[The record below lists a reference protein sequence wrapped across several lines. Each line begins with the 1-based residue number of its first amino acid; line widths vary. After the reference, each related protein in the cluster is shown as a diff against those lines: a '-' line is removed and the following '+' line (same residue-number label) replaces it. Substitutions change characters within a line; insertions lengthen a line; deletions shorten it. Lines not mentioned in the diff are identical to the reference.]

1 MSDGKSSKGSGEMK
15 HEPKPLY
22 VTDRAAWRAWL
33 EEHHARER
41 EVWLVYYKKHTG
53 RPRIPYDD
61 AVEEALCFGWIDS
74 TVRRL
79 DEESYLQRFTPRKAR
94 SNWCESNVER
104 ARRLISEGRMTK
116 AGLDAIAEGAL
127 GAQFAPRRK
136 SKEVKVPRFISDAL
150 KKTPK
155 ALANFDAL
163 APSYRREYVDWITQ
177 AKRDETRERRL
188 LEAARLLSENKKL
201 GMK

>member
-1 MSDGKSSKGSGEMK
+1 MK
-15 HEPKPLY
+15 QEPKTLY
-22 VTDRAAWRAWL
+22 VSDRAAWRAWL
-33 EEHHARER
+33 EENHASER

-79 DEESYLQRFTPRKAR
+79 DEERYSQKFTPRRKG
-94 SNWCESNVER
+94 SNWCESNVKR
-104 ARRLISEGRMTK
+104 ARRLIAEGKMTK

-127 GAQFAPRRK
+127 DVEFKLKRK
-136 SKEVKVPRFISDAL
+136 PEELEVPRFVSAAL

-155 ALANFDAL
+155 AWENFNAL
-163 APSYRREYVDWITQ
+163 APSYRREYVNWITQ
-177 AKRDETRERRL
+177 AKREETRERRL
-188 LEAARLLSENKKL
+188 AEAARLLSENKKL

>member
-1 MSDGKSSKGSGEMK
+1 MK
-15 HEPKPLY
+15 QETKTLY
-22 VTDRAAWRAWL
+22 ISERAEWRAWL
-33 EEHHARER
+33 EENHARER
-41 EVWLVYYKKHTG
+41 EVWLIYYKKHTD

-79 DEESYLQRFTPRKAR
+79 DNDRYLQKFTPRKSK
-94 SNWCESNVER
+94 SNWCESNVKR
-104 ARRLISEGRMTK
+104 ARKLIAEGLMTK

-127 GAQFAPRRK
+127 DVEFAPRPK
-136 SKEVKVPRFISDAL
+136 SKEVEVPRFVSDAL

-155 ALANFDAL
+155 AWENFRAL
-163 APSYRREYVDWITQ
+163 APSYRRDYVGWITH

-188 LEAARLLSENKKL
+188 REAARLLSENKKL

>member
-1 MSDGKSSKGSGEMK
+1 MTGRKLEEMK
-15 HEPKPLY
+15 HEPKTLY
-22 VTDRAAWRAWL
+22 VSDRAAWRAWL
-33 EEHHARER
+33 EENHASER
-41 EVWLVYYKKHTG
+41 EVWVVYYKKHTG

-79 DEESYLQRFTPRKAR
+79 DDERYLQKFTPRRDK
-94 SNWCESNVER
+94 SNWCESNVKR

-127 GAQFAPRRK
+127 DKEFAPKRK
-136 SKEVKVPRFISDAL
+136 SKEVEVPRFVSDAL
-150 KKTPK
+150 RKTPR
-155 ALANFDAL
+155 AWENFNAL
-163 APSYRREYVDWITQ
+163 APSYRRDYVGWITG
-177 AKRDETRERRL
+177 AKREETRERRL
-188 LEAARLLSENKKL
+188 TEAARLLSENKKL